1 MNDSI
6 PHLKIASLTR
16 PAILFVLAL
25 FFAACT
31 QPDEYGP
38 VDLPIE
44 KATIRELRLPWSSD
58 AAGADYA
65 LASFQGSKDEPCIG
79 FDIGR
84 KDAAAGVDFSAFL
97 LGFGKSSAWPSP
109 EGGYSISLWPRDYRL
124 LGRAGA
130 EIFDEKAEA
139 YAQIVAPFGEGRFL
153 VLGSDETLSYSAS
166 AAGKELLAK
175 ISTSSLTGDERFLRS
190 ACALPGGGYA
200 ASASDPYLRNQK
212 EVLSFIG
219 TALNVLGGSIQHSLS
234 FECLGAESSDALIAL
249 SIPDGSEEGGFFY
262 LTRFA
267 RGSTLQERIE
277 GSLPT
282 VFPSYG
288 HSSCWAG
295 DRFWLVSGSTLMNIA
310 AADGEVS
317 SVHETAFQMGYAGEY
332 SFRGLPDG
340 GILLFGPME
349 PVRSGSRDASPPYGK
364 ATLRVMRY
372 DADFELV
379 WEREWAPS
387 SASRILAAV
396 GDASG
401 LSVLV
406 CER

>member
-58 AAGADYA
+58 AAGADYV

-130 EIFDEKAEA
+130 EIFDEK
-139 YAQIVAPFGEGRFL
+139 
-153 VLGSDETLSYSAS
+153 S
-166 AAGKELLAK
+166 
-175 ISTSSLTGDERFLRS
+175 
-190 ACALPGGGYA
+190 
-200 ASASDPYLRNQK
+200 
-212 EVLSFIG
+212 
-219 TALNVLGGSIQHSLS
+219 
-234 FECLGAESSDALIAL
+234 
-249 SIPDGSEEGGFFY
+249 
-262 LTRFA
+262 
-267 RGSTLQERIE
+267 
-277 GSLPT
+277 GSLCP
-282 VFPSYG
+282 
-288 HSSCWAG
+288 
-295 DRFWLVSGSTLMNIA
+295 DRGALR
-310 AADGEVS
+310 
-317 SVHETAFQMGYAGEY
+317 
-332 SFRGLPDG
+332 RG
-340 GILLFGPME
+340 
-349 PVRSGSRDASPPYGK
+349 PVPRPRLG
-364 ATLRVMRY
+364 
-372 DADFELV
+372 
-379 WEREWAPS
+379 
-387 SASRILAAV
+387 
-396 GDASG
+396 
-401 LSVLV
+401 
-406 CER
+406 